1 VKTRQSLER
10 GDHLMKRQRPRARIK
25 AANDNSPVPGRVTAR
40 PPLDL
45 PPMPFIPPRYAVQ
58 LAPPEPFRIG
68 ARPLLIVGF
77 SALVLVVLCSAF
89 LIGLAVVG
97 LLAVV
102 IVACEL
108 IRGLSRPARPPLGA
122 LDHQVVG

>member
-1 VKTRQSLER
+1 
-10 GDHLMKRQRPRARIK
+10 MKQRLPRAWIK
-25 AANDNSPVPGRVTAR
+25 AANDNIPAKHHIAARKKVFPLDRCGAR
-40 PPLDL
+40 PLQDL
-45 PPMPFIPPRYAVQ
+45 SRMPFLPHRGGP

-77 SALVLVVLCSAF
+77 SVFVLAALCSAF

-97 LLAVV
+97 LMAVV
-102 IVACEL
+102 IVAFEL
-108 IRGLSRPARPPLGA
+108 VRRLSRPARTPLGA

>member
-1 VKTRQSLER
+1 
-10 GDHLMKRQRPRARIK
+10 MKQRLPRARIK
-25 AANDNSPVPGRVTAR
+25 AANDNIPSKHHIPARKKVLPSGRGRAR
-40 PPLDL
+40 PLQDL
-45 PPMPFIPPRYAVQ
+45 SRMPFLPHRGEP

-77 SALVLVVLCSAF
+77 SVFVLVALCGAF

-102 IVACEL
+102 IVAFEL
-108 IRGLSRPARPPLGA
+108 IRRLSRPARPPLGA

>member
-1 VKTRQSLER
+1 
-10 GDHLMKRQRPRARIK
+10 
-25 AANDNSPVPGRVTAR
+25 
-40 PPLDL
+40 
-45 PPMPFIPPRYAVQ
+45 MPFLPHRDGP

-77 SALVLVVLCSAF
+77 SVFVLAALCSAF

-97 LLAVV
+97 LMAVV
-102 IVACEL
+102 IVAFEL
-108 IRGLSRPARPPLGA
+108 VRRLRPARTPLGA